1 MKAGGLRLAVQ
12 AAVLAVFMP
21 AAADAGGVEEK
32 LGYCRNCHG
41 THYEGFIGYYVAPRL
56 AGQTQVY
63 LENQLKAIGK
73 HTRDDPNAKRFMWPV
88 LTHGTPDMWP
98 RIAKRLSEMDAPPA
112 ADGPR
117 RLVDAGKKIFNEGVP
132 DENIPACA
140 ACHGEDGHGSDQV
153 PRVAGQLYSYTVE
166 ALNDWVQGHRAKD
179 PVTPSD
185 PNTMQPIAKSL
196 NKEQIKAVAAFLS
209 YQK

>member
-1 MKAGGLRLAVQ
+1 MRAGGFRLAVQ
-12 AAVLAVFMP
+12 AAVLAIFMP
-21 AAADAGGVEEK
+21 AAAQASDFDEK

-41 THYEGFIGYYVAPRL
+41 RHYEGFIGYYIAPRL

-88 LTHGTPDMWP
+88 LTHGAPALWP
-98 RIAKRLSEMDAPPA
+98 RISKRLSEMDAPPA
-112 ADGPR
+112 ADGPK
-117 RLVDAGKKIFNEGVP
+117 RLVEAG
-132 DENIPACA
+132 
-140 ACHGEDGHGSDQV
+140 
-153 PRVAGQLYSYTVE
+153 
-166 ALNDWVQGHRAKD
+166 NDWVQGHRAKD
-179 PVTPSD
+179 PVTPAD

>member
-1 MKAGGLRLAVQ
+1 MKAGGFRLAVQ
-12 AAVLAVFMP
+12 AAVLAIFLP
-21 AAADAGGVEEK
+21 AAAQAMDVNEK

-41 THYEGFIGYYVAPRL
+41 RHYEGFIGYYIAPRL

-98 RIAKRLSEMDAPPA
+98 RIAKRLSETDAPPA
-112 ADGPR
+112 ADGPK
-117 RLVDAGKKIFNEGVP
+117 RLVDAGKKIFAEGVP

-153 PRVAGQLYSYTVE
+153 PRVAGQLYSYTAE

-179 PVTPSD
+179 PVSPQD
-185 PNTMQPIAKSL
+185 PNTMLPIAKSL
-196 NKEQIKAVAAFLS
+196 TKAQIKAVAAYLS